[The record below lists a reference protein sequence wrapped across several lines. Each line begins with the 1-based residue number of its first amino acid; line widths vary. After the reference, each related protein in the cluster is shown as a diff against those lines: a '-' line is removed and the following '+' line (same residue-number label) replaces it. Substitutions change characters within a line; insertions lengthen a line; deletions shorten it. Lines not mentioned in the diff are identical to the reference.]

1 MKAIK
6 TKYHGPGNVKG
17 SRISATDE
25 DGNRVVLSYRDEL
38 NSEQNHRRAAKQLC
52 EKMKWRGTYYGG
64 HLRDCMV
71 WVDINGCRDA
81 FSFFSQVYVETKKEV
96 DA

>member
-25 DGNRVVLSYRDEL
+25 DGNRIILSYDHAL
-38 NSEQNHRRAAKQLC
+38 NAEENHKAAALALIS
-52 EKMKWRGTYYGG
+52 KMKWDRSKGYKGIIGG
-64 HLRDCMV
+64 SLKACYV
-71 WVDINGCRDA
+71 WVFIG
-81 FSFFSQVYVETKKEV
+81 
-96 DA
+96 